1 MTTTARHS
9 RRGRRGTLIFL
20 CVWHVKRAWLKNLQ
34 KKVSSYPVRE
44 QMLKELTEV
53 LEARETD
60 KARAGMDAFLKK
72 WVRASSGA
80 TALSRSPTTNFR
92 RLAIISSQYPS
103 DRLPSQLAPV

>member
-1 MTTTARHS
+1 MRAWPF

-72 WVRASSGA
+72 WVRASVSCNRSEP
-80 TALSRSPTTNFR
+80 LPNHESSPTCDHFASVSFSIAR
-92 RLAIISSQYPS
+92 FA
-103 DRLPSQLAPV
+103 A